1 MVPAVSDRCVNSTGF
16 DHGLVRY
23 VSRVGSGIVI
33 GAITLSLVTP
43 RLADCVPAV
52 APIAVVIVAPITVV
66 VAPITVVVTKVSVVV
81 TKVSVVAKIAVVVS
95 KIAILLL
102 SLIHRLANASQNPQ
116 CGTIATKKATLSV
129 SYAGHQRNTTQQN
142 RRSNNHFTLSK
153 KLPLGI
159 RAIKNHPDFYSS
171 SELLP
176 SDI

>member
-81 TKVSVVAKIAVVVS
+81 SKIAVVVS

>member
-1 MVPAVSDRCVNSTGF
+1 
-16 DHGLVRY
+16 
-23 VSRVGSGIVI
+23 
-33 GAITLSLVTP
+33 LSLVTP

-52 APIAVVIVAPITVV
+52 APIAVVIVAPIAVV
-66 VAPITVVVTKVSVVV
+66 IVAPITVVVTKVSVVV
-81 TKVSVVAKIAVVVS
+81 SKIAVVVS

-153 KLPLGI
+153 KFPLGI